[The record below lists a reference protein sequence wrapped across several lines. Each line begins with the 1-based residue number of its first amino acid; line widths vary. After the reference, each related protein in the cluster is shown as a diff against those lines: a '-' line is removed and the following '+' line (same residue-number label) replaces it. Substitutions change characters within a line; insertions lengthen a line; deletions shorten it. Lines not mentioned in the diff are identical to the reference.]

1 MSTESEGNRSR
12 RKYSTSLSE
21 QEIRFSTLGSC
32 RRVLARLFQEV
43 AQGKRDEAQA
53 RTLTGIV
60 HEVGLILRHEGE
72 VKLKERIEALEL
84 ALLRAGPDGATLPEP
99 SAPQEAQEEG
109 DVDELGH

>member
-1 MSTESEGNRSR
+1 MGTESEGTKGR
-12 RKYSTSLSE
+12 RKYSISLSE

-60 HEVGLILRHEGE
+60 HEVGLILRHESE
-72 VKLKERIEALEL
+72 VKLKERIEALER
-84 ALLRAGPDGATLPEP
+84 ALVRAGPDGT
-99 SAPQEAQEEG
+99 PQEAQEESDAG
-109 DVDELGH
+109 ELGH